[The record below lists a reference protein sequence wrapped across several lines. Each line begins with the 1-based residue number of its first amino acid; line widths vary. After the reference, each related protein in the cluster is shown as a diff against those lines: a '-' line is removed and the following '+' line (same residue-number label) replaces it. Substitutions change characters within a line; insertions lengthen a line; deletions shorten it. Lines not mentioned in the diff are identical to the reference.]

1 MNDETEDQIDTSAID
16 AEIAAAEAALVAIK
30 GKTTTTPVAATT
42 IVAPPVTSTA
52 QAATPSTAAANVAT
66 QATAAIVTTVTP
78 TATGT
83 LVRRINRQKFFAGY
97 KTAFGGLTQGQVSG
111 LESLLSSLERDK
123 ELPYITY
130 MAYMLATLKHETADT
145 FQPITEYGG
154 QSYFSK
160 YDPVLADTATR
171 RATARANGNTQ
182 KGDGYKYRGRGFV
195 QITWKN
201 NYKRLGDAVGCDL
214 VNYPEKALDPV
225 VAYQVMSYG
234 MRKGIFT
241 GKKLADYMSANKA
254 DYREAR
260 RIINALD
267 KADTIKNYA
276 VNFEKIL
283 RNSITQ

>member
-1 MNDETEDQIDTSAID
+1 MNNETEQQIDTSAID
-16 AEIAAAEAALVAIK
+16 AEIAAAEAALAAIK
-30 GKTTTTPVAATT
+30 GKSTPPPIAPSAANATPVTPPAQPASPTPAA
-42 IVAPPVTSTA
+42 VAPTTSTD
-52 QAATPSTAAANVAT
+52 S
-66 QATAAIVTTVTP
+66 
-78 TATGT
+78 

-111 LESLLSSLERDK
+111 LESLLFSLERDK

-160 YDPVLADTATR
+160 YDPILADTATR
-171 RATARANGNTQ
+171 RATARANGNTK

-201 NYKRLGDAVGCDL
+201 NYKRLGDAIGCDL
-214 VNYPEKALDPV
+214 VNYPEKALDPT

-241 GKKLADYMSANKA
+241 GKKLADYMSATRA

-276 VNFEKIL
+276 ISFEKIL
-283 RNSITQ
+283 RNAISQ

>member
-16 AEIAAAEAALVAIK
+16 AEIAAAEAALTAIK
-30 GKTTTTPVAATT
+30 GRTTATPTV
-42 IVAPPVTSTA
+42 VPPVTSAT
-52 QAATPSTAAANVAT
+52 QAATTAAANVTAQTTAT
-66 QATAAIVTTVTP
+66 TATTVTP
-78 TATGT
+78 TTTGT
-83 LVRRINRQKFFAGY
+83 IVRRINRQKFFAGY
-97 KTAFGGLTQGQVSG
+97 KAAFRSLTQGQVSG

-123 ELPYITY
+123 ELPFVTY

-154 QSYFSK
+154 QSYFNK

-201 NYKRLGDAVGCDL
+201 NYKRLGDAIGYDL
-214 VNYPEKALDPV
+214 VNYPEKALDPA

-254 DYREAR
+254 NYREAR

-276 VNFEKIL
+276 IHFEKIL
-283 RNSITQ
+283 RSSITQ

>member
-16 AEIAAAEAALVAIK
+16 AEIAAAEAALATIK

-42 IVAPPVTSTA
+42 TVASVASTA
-52 QAATPSTAAANVAT
+52 QAA
-66 QATAAIVTTVTP
+66 TTVTP
-78 TATGT
+78 TATET
-83 LVRRINRQKFFAGY
+83 IVRRINRQKFFAGY
-97 KTAFGGLTQGQVSG
+97 KAAFRGLTQGQVSG

-171 RATARANGNTQ
+171 RATARANGNTK

-201 NYKRLGDAVGCDL
+201 NYKRLGDAIGYDL

-276 VNFEKIL
+276 IHFEKIL